1 MDDHPCHP
9 WCFISLERRS
19 LEARIFDQSSGS
31 FLVDFKGLE
40 LSISRAWS
48 CLATVFRMPYTLV
61 MLTDRSRRSGGR
73 KSGPSAIRAGPHALH
88 GSSLKAA
95 PIKRAS

>member
-1 MDDHPCHP
+1 MIIHVIHGAL
-9 WCFISLERRS
+9 SAERGGLSRLGFS
-19 LEARIFDQSSGS
+19 TRVLGA

-48 CLATVFRMPYTLV
+48 CPAPVIRMPYTLV

-88 GSSLKAA
+88 DSSL
-95 PIKRAS
+95 